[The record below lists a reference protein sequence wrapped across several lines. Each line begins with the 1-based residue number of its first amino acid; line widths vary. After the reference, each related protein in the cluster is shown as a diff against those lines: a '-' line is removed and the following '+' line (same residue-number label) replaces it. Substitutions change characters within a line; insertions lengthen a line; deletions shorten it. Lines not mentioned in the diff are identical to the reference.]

1 MKIIIAGAGEVGKYL
16 AKMLLKEDHDI
27 VVIDNNEKR
36 LRSIESDKDLL
47 TICGSCTSIRVLQEA
62 GVKNADLFIAVT
74 ITEEINTI
82 AAILA
87 KRLGARKTISRL
99 DSMEYLDPDNKPY
112 LLSLGIDR
120 MIYPEFIAAKE
131 VIGLIKQTGTSE
143 IFEFSGGKLTL
154 FVVRL
159 DAKAPIVGKTLREA
173 DAITKSTDFRAV
185 AITRNEKTIIP
196 KGNDVLMADD
206 LVYVITNP
214 SGIQALLKY
223 AGKKKLDIGNVM
235 ILGGSRI
242 GRMVAKRLQNQLN
255 IKMVEID
262 AEKCETLANELS
274 KVLIINGDGRDAD
287 FLVEEGISEMDAFV
301 AVTGNSETNI
311 LSCIMAK
318 KLGVKKTIA
327 EVENLDFIEVASQM
341 GVDTIVNK
349 KLSAASHI
357 YTFTMKAEVASIKCL
372 TGSDAEVLEFV
383 VQPGARITTDIL
395 KQIDFPEGAIIGG
408 VVRGDRS
415 YIASGTT
422 QVKANDKVVVFA
434 LPDAIFEIE
443 NYFN

>member
-1 MKIIIAGAGEVGKYL
+1 
-16 AKMLLKEDHDI
+16 
-27 VVIDNNEKR
+27 
-36 LRSIESDKDLL
+36 
-47 TICGSCTSIRVLQEA
+47 
-62 GVKNADLFIAVT
+62 
-74 ITEEINTI
+74 
-82 AAILA
+82 
-87 KRLGARKTISRL
+87 
-99 DSMEYLDPDNKPY
+99 
-112 LLSLGIDR
+112 
-120 MIYPEFIAAKE
+120 
-131 VIGLIKQTGTSE
+131 QTGTSE

-262 AEKCETLANELS
+262 AEKCEVLANELS